1 MEASREM
8 QGIMR
13 MPVGDKG
20 GFMEKCVLT
29 NWAWEGW
36 KCRVGMGGKALLNL
50 GKLKHTHTYRE
61 RERECLG
68 QRKRERKGW
77 KDRLGPTSRALEF
90 KERDSQSIWWPQ
102 RASDCS

>member
-20 GFMEKCVLT
+20 SFMEKCVLS

-36 KCRVGMGGKALLNL
+36 KCRVGMGGKASLNL
-50 GKLKHTHTYRE
+50 GKLKHIHTYRE
-61 RERECLG
+61 RESALGRGHVKEKAGKIGWGQLLEPWSSRREIHSQFG
-68 QRKRERKGW
+68 GHRE
-77 KDRLGPTSRALEF
+77 PVTALE
-90 KERDSQSIWWPQ
+90 
-102 RASDCS
+102 